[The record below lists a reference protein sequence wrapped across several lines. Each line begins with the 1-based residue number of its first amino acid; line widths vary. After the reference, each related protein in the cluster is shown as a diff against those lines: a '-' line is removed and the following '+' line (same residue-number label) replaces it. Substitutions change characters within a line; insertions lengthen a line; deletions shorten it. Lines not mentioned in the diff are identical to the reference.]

1 MTKEDVL
8 RAIESRVTHPA
19 SGRELIQLL
28 KIPREARVTFRRLL
42 RQLVGEGAL
51 VQIRGHQY
59 GLPGKTDVIVGAL
72 TMNPGGYGFVVPDH
86 AGDGEGDIYVAAPN
100 LHDAMHGDRVTVRIE
115 RRRDDRKREGKI
127 TRVLERGQ
135 ALLVGR
141 FDVDRAGHARVV
153 PHEKRVVQ
161 DIQVLPADV
170 RGATAGDM
178 VAVEIT
184 RWPTATR
191 PPLGRVVEV
200 FGSLDEPGVDTRV
213 IIRKHG
219 LPDAHSEQAVIEAT
233 RLGDQVHPRDLEG
246 RTDFRSWPTVTID
259 GEDARDF
266 DDAITLE
273 QLPNGNYWLGVHI
286 ADVAHYVR
294 EGTVL
299 DQEAYDRSTS
309 VYFPERALHMFPAEL
324 ATGLCSLKPDVDRL
338 VQSCVMEVDGRGEVV
353 RYELHDGVIH
363 SRARMT
369 YTAVNAIVTD
379 RDPAEMARYETLVP
393 LFVRMRELFAILNQ
407 RRHRRGSIDFDLPE
421 AELVLDDE
429 GLVADITQAKRNVA
443 HRIIEEFM
451 LLANETVARHLEQS
465 GVPALYRIHERPDP
479 LKVAEFEAFV
489 SSLGYSLGAEPG
501 GVRPRDFQHLIERIA
516 GLPVERPIAFLML
529 RTMSQ
534 ARYSPDNVGH
544 FGLAAPTYTHFTSP
558 IRRYPDLVVH
568 RLLREVRHGAPGAQR
583 REELEEQMPEIGRHT
598 SERERRAMD
607 AERELVQWKK
617 VRFMADKVG
626 EEYDGYVTGVSA
638 FGLFVELIE
647 HFVEGLVHVSTMA
660 DDYYRYL
667 DTAHVLKGERSG
679 KVFRLGDRIR
689 VQVVRVDTE
698 RRQVDLGLVE
708 VLEQMRSGRV
718 VPSARRSRARPK
730 SERRG
735 RTPRQPKRGR
745 QGRRR

>member
-8 RAIESRVTHPA
+8 RALALRVTHPA

-42 RQLVGEGAL
+42 RQLVAEGAL
-51 VQIRGHQY
+51 AQVRGHQY
-59 GLPGKTDVIVGAL
+59 ALPGKTDLVVGAL
-72 TMNPGGYGFVVPDH
+72 TMNPGGYGFVVPQH
-86 AGDGEGDIYVAAPN
+86 PRESEGDVYVAAPH
-100 LHDAMHGDRVTVRIE
+100 LSDAMHGDRVTVRVEGRRDE
-115 RRRDDRKREGKI
+115 RRREGKI
-127 TRVLERGQ
+127 IGVIERGQ
-135 ALLVGR
+135 TTLVGR
-141 FDVDRAGHARVV
+141 LDIDRAGHARVV

-161 DIQVLPADV
+161 EIQVPPADV
-170 RGATAGDM
+170 GGARAGDM

-213 IIRKHG
+213 IICKHG
-219 LPDAHSEQAVIEAT
+219 LPDAHSERAILEAT
-233 RLGDQVHPRDLEG
+233 RLGEHVQARDLDG

-273 QLPNGNYWLGVHI
+273 QLPNGHYWLGVHI
-286 ADVAHYVR
+286 ADVAHYVG

-299 DQEAYDRSTS
+299 DQEAYDRATS

-338 VQSCVMEVDGRGEVV
+338 VQSCLMEVDAHGDVV
-353 RYELHDGVIH
+353 RYQLHDGVIH
-363 SRARMT
+363 SDARMT
-369 YTAVNAIVTD
+369 YTGVNAIVTD
-379 RDPAEMARYETLVP
+379 HDPAEMARYEPLVP
-393 LFVRMRELFAILNQ
+393 LFVRMRELFVILNE

-421 AELVLDDE
+421 AKLVLDEE
-429 GLVADITQAKRNVA
+429 GLVADITQAQRNVA

-489 SSLGYSLGAEPG
+489 SSLGYSLAVEPG
-501 GVRPRDFQHLIERIA
+501 LVRPHDFQHLIERIA

-568 RLLREVRHGAPGAQR
+568 RLLREVRDGAPTAER
-583 REELEEQMPEIGRHT
+583 REALGEQMPEIGRHT

-647 HFVEGLVHVSTMA
+647 HFVEGLVHVATMV
-660 DDYYRYL
+660 DDYYRFV

-708 VLEQMRSGRV
+708 VLEHMRTGRIGLD
-718 VPSARRSRARPK
+718 ARRSRARPK
-730 SERRG
+730 SEKRRH
-735 RTPRQPKRGR
+735 TPRQPKRAK
-745 QGRRR
+745 QRRRH

>member
-1 MTKEDVL
+1 VTTQDVL
-8 RAIESRVTHPA
+8 RALESRVTHPA

-42 RQLVGEGAL
+42 RQLVAEGAL
-51 VQIRGHQY
+51 AQVRGHQY
-59 GLPGKTDVIVGAL
+59 ALPGKTDLVVGAL
-72 TMNPGGYGFVVPDH
+72 TMNPGGYGFVVPQH
-86 AGDGEGDIYVAAPN
+86 PREGEGDVYVAAPH
-100 LHDAMHGDRVTVRIE
+100 LSDAMHGDRVTVRVEGRRDE
-115 RRRDDRKREGKI
+115 RRREGKI
-127 TRVLERGQ
+127 IGVIERGQ
-135 ALLVGR
+135 TTLVGR
-141 FDVDRAGHARVV
+141 LDIDRAGHARVV

-161 DIQVLPADV
+161 EIQVPPADV
-170 RGATAGDM
+170 GGARAGDM

-213 IIRKHG
+213 IICKHG
-219 LPDAHSEQAVIEAT
+219 LPDAHSERAILEAT
-233 RLGDQVHPRDLEG
+233 RLGEHVQARDLDG

-273 QLPNGNYWLGVHI
+273 QLPNGHYWLGVHI
-286 ADVAHYVR
+286 ADVAHYVG

-299 DQEAYDRSTS
+299 DQEAYDRATS

-324 ATGLCSLKPDVDRL
+324 ATGLCSLKPNVDRL
-338 VQSCVMEVDGRGEVV
+338 VQSCLMEVDARGDVV
-353 RYELHDGVIH
+353 RYQLHDGVIH
-363 SRARMT
+363 SDARMT
-369 YTAVNAIVTD
+369 YTGVNAIITD
-379 RDPAEMARYETLVP
+379 HDTAEMARYEPLVP
-393 LFVRMRELFAILNQ
+393 LFVRMRELFVILNE

-421 AELVLDDE
+421 AKLVLDQE
-429 GLVADITQAKRNVA
+429 GLVADITQAQRNVA

-489 SSLGYSLGAEPG
+489 SSLGYSLAVEPG
-501 GVRPRDFQHLIERIA
+501 LVRPHDFQHLIERIA

-568 RLLREVRHGAPGAQR
+568 RLLREVRRGAPVAER
-583 REELEEQMPEIGRHT
+583 LEAIGEQMPEIGRHT

-647 HFVEGLVHVSTMA
+647 HFVEGLVHVATMV
-660 DDYYRYL
+660 DDYYRFVE
-667 DTAHVLKGERSG
+667 TAHVLKGERSG

-698 RRQVDLGLVE
+698 RRQVDLGLVD
-708 VLEQMRSGRV
+708 VLEHMRTGRV
-718 VPSARRSRARPK
+718 GPDARRSRARPK
-730 SERRG
+730 SERR
-735 RTPRQPKRGR
+735 RHTPRQPKRAK
-745 QGRRR
+745 QRRRH